1 MRSLRMQLLFS
12 HLLLV
17 LLMGVVM
24 GGAILAFFQIGRSID
39 RVLRDNFRTVL
50 AASDFQTALSKQD
63 TAFGLLATGD
73 NGEAVRLYAQASLKA
88 DKAVQEMQDT
98 VTEPEESAVL
108 GSVSFSYAKYR
119 QLGNQIMGS
128 NEMTLQPGTIELVR
142 RTIRPDLDSMIT
154 KAAQIQRYN
163 EDEISSA
170 NEAAQAKAQD
180 YFMRSM
186 GITAIAILLALLLA
200 LRMVRMALTPLAILA
215 KHAERIAQGELDQ
228 EVKVPRK
235 DEIGALAD
243 SFNEMARR
251 LAEVR
256 RSDVRRLRRAQQMSD
271 AALESLYD
279 PVVVTDAQSRIV
291 HLNKAA
297 EGLFG
302 EVSTTPRTPL
312 SEHIHDR
319 RIAKAIG
326 KAIREETAA
335 DEEEALVP
343 IKVGDSERTYRL
355 RATPM
360 KDEAGTLIGSV
371 AVLEDITHLR
381 EVDRLKTEFI
391 GVASHELRTPVTS
404 LMLSVQLLLEGAI
417 GDLTEEQKEVVR
429 VQQEDLD
436 RLEKL
441 MRDLLDVTRLEAGS
455 LPPRFE
461 LISPVEVVK
470 SPVHTLQ
477 AVAAKKGLQ
486 LSLEAEPT
494 DLKVRADRVQ
504 IGRVATNLIAN
515 AIRHTNAGGTVT
527 VRLRPSSEEVTF
539 EVADTGEG
547 IPNEYLGSIFE
558 RFVQVPGATQGGAG
572 LGLSIAKHIV
582 QAHGGKMTVE
592 SEVGKGSIFSFTLP
606 IEGAAEDKDED

>member
-1 MRSLRMQLLFS
+1 MQLLFS

-73 NGEAVRLYAQASLKA
+73 NAEAARFYTDASRKA
-88 DKAVQEMQDT
+88 DIAIGEMRDT
-98 VTEPEESAVL
+98 VSEAEETAVL
-108 GSVSFSYAKYR
+108 GSLTLAYTKYR
-119 QLGNQIMGS
+119 QLGNQIISS

-142 RTIRPDLDSMIT
+142 RTIRPDLDSMIM

-163 EDEISSA
+163 EDEIREA
-170 NEAAQAKAQD
+170 NEAAQARAQD
-180 YFMRSM
+180 YFLRSM
-186 GITAIAILLALLLA
+186 GITVVAILLALLLA

-215 KHAERIAQGELDQ
+215 KHAERIAQGELEQ

-302 EVSTTPRTPL
+302 EVPSSPRKPL

-319 RIAKAIG
+319 RIAQAVARAIKG
-326 KAIREETAA
+326 EAPA
-335 DEEEALVP
+335 DEESALVP

-360 KDEAGTLIGSV
+360 MDESGTLIGSV
-371 AVLEDITHLR
+371 AVMEDITHLR

-404 LMLSVQLLLEGAI
+404 LMLSVQLLLEGAL

-429 VQQEDLD
+429 VQEEDLE

-461 LISPVEVVK
+461 IISPVEVVK
-470 SPVHTLQ
+470 NSVHTLK
-477 AVAAKKGLQ
+477 AVAVKKGLR
-486 LSLEAEPT
+486 LNLEAPET
-494 DLKVRADRVQ
+494 DVKVRADRVQ

-515 AIRHTNAGGTVT
+515 AIRHTSPGGTVT

-539 EVADTGEG
+539 DVADNGEG
-547 IPNEYLGSIFE
+547 IPKEFLGSIFE

-572 LGLSIAKHIV
+572 LGLSIARHIV

-592 SEVGKGSIFSFTLP
+592 SEVGKGSTFSFTLP
-606 IEGAAEDKDED
+606 IEGAAEDGNEV